1 MLPLDKVV
9 ELVYTLVIL
18 LFLAAIVLAILIAIT
33 ILQELAVF
41 DIDFKFRMV
50 FITGMFATF
59 VYITKLII
67 DKIKE
72 YNRYI

>member
-1 MLPLDKVV
+1 MIPLDKVV

-33 ILQELAVF
+33 IVQEMAVF
-41 DIDFKFRMV
+41 DIDFKFRIV
-50 FITGMFATF
+50 FITGMFSAF
-59 VYITKLII
+59 VYIMKMII

>member
-33 ILQELAVF
+33 ILQELALF
-41 DIDFKFRMV
+41 DIDFKFRVV
-50 FITGMFATF
+50 FILGMFATF
-59 VYITKLII
+59 VYITKLIV
-67 DKIKE
+67 DKIRE

>member
-1 MLPLDKVV
+1 MVALDKVI
-9 ELVYTLVIL
+9 ELIYTLVIL

-33 ILQELAVF
+33 IVQELAAFEV
-41 DIDFKFRMV
+41 DIKFRIV
-50 FITGMFATF
+50 FVTGMFATF
-59 VYITKLII
+59 IYIMKMMV

>member
-9 ELVYTLVIL
+9 ELVYSLVIL

-33 ILQELAVF
+33 IVQEMAIF
-41 DIDFKFRMV
+41 DVDFRFRMI
-50 FITGMFATF
+50 FIGGMFATF
-59 VYITKLII
+59 IYIMKMII

-72 YNRYI
+72 YNRCI